1 MKVEHDVPVLTREQA
16 RFIDR
21 QAIDDFGIPEI
32 LLMENAGRSIS
43 DFLLAETLSVPVLVV
58 CGKGNNGGDGIVA
71 ARHLANHGISV
82 CIALCADPNTLQGS
96 TLTNF
101 TIAKKSGIEIIPV
114 SDNQTELPKGKFSS
128 DGWIIDALLG
138 TGLQGRVGEHY
149 EKIIQSMNR
158 SARKILAVDIPSGL
172 DCDSGVP
179 LSISVKADVTLTVA
193 AMKKG
198 FLNPDA
204 GQYTGEVHIIDAGFP
219 RRLFQQ

>member
-1 MKVEHDVPVLTREQA
+1 MKVEHDIPSLTREQA
-16 RFIDR
+16 RSIDR
-21 QAIDDFGIPEI
+21 QAINDFGIPDI

-43 DFLLAETLSVPVLVV
+43 DFLLAKIVSVPVFVV

-82 CIALCADPNTLQGS
+82 SIALCADPNTLQGS
-96 TLTNF
+96 TLTNYS
-101 TIAKKSGIEIIPV
+101 IAKKSGIEIIPI
-114 SDNQTELPKGKFSS
+114 SDKQTELPEGKLSS
-128 DGWIIDALLG
+128 AGWIIDALLG

-149 EKIIQSMNR
+149 EKIIKSMNY

-179 LSISVKADVTLTVA
+179 LGISVKAEVTLTVA

-198 FLNPDA
+198 FLNPDS

-219 RRLFQQ
+219 RCLLG